1 MLIGLTGQI
10 GSGKS
15 TAARVFEE
23 LGAAIVDADM
33 IGRDVVEMSPAVLK
47 KLVKQFGKEILTP
60 SGGLNRKGL
69 AKRAFATDEGKAA
82 LNAIVHPYLLA
93 ELHRQVKKYLKQG
106 RVVVI
111 DAALLLDWD
120 LDKQVDKTLVIT
132 ASPQIRFRRME
143 ARGLSRQEVLTRQK
157 VQLPLTEYKRRA
169 TDLIPNNGTREE
181 LAKKL
186 TRLWHRWFPE
196 AA

>member
-10 GSGKS
+10 GAGKS

-60 SGGLNRKGL
+60 SGSLNRKGL
-69 AKRAFATDEGKAA
+69 AKRAFSTDEGKAA

-93 ELHRQVKKYLKQG
+93 ELHRQVKKYQKQR

-111 DAALLLDWD
+111 DAALLLDWE
-120 LDKQVDKTLVIT
+120 LDKQADKTVVIT
-132 ASPQIRFRRME
+132 ASPQVRIRRME
-143 ARGLSRQEVLTRQK
+143 QRGLSRQEVLTRQK
-157 VQLPLTEYKRRA
+157 VQLSLAEYKRRA
-169 TDLIPNNGTREE
+169 TVVITNNGTRQE
-181 LAKKL
+181 LAQKIF
-186 TRLWHRWFPE
+186 RLWHRWFPK
-196 AA
+196 AS

>member
-10 GSGKS
+10 GAGKS

-60 SGGLNRKGL
+60 SGSLNRKGL
-69 AKRAFATDEGKAA
+69 AKRAFSTDEGKAA

-93 ELHRQVKKYLKQG
+93 ELHRQVKNYQKQG
-106 RVVVI
+106 KVIVI
-111 DAALLLDWD
+111 DAALLLDWE
-120 LDKQVDKTLVIT
+120 LDKQVDKTVVIT
-132 ASPQIRFRRME
+132 ASPQVRIKRMVE
-143 ARGLSRQEVLTRQK
+143 RGLSRQEVLTRQK
-157 VQLPLTEYKRRA
+157 VQLSLAEYKRRA
-169 TDLIPNNGTREE
+169 TVVITNNGTRPE
-181 LAKKL
+181 LAQKIF
-186 TRLWHRWFPE
+186 RLWNRWFPK
-196 AA
+196 AS

>member
-47 KLVKQFGKEILTP
+47 KLTKQFGIQILTP
-60 SGGLNRKGL
+60 SGSLNRRML
-69 AKRAFATDEGKAA
+69 ARRAFASDESKVA
-82 LNAIVHPYLLA
+82 LNAIVHPYLLD
-93 ELHRQVKKYLKQG
+93 ELHRQVKGYLKQG
-106 RVVVI
+106 KVVVI

-132 ASPQIRFRRME
+132 ASPTIRVKRME
-143 ARGLSRQEVLTRQK
+143 ARGLSHQEVLDRQK
-157 VQLPLTEYKRRA
+157 VQLPLAEYKRRA
-169 TDLIPNNGTREE
+169 TDILTNNGTREE
-181 LAKKL
+181 LARKVTKL
-186 TRLWHRWFPE
+186 WQRWFPK

>member
-33 IGRDVVEMSPAVLK
+33 IGRDVVEMSPPVLK
-47 KLVKQFGKEILTP
+47 KLTKQFGNEILTP
-60 SGGLNRKGL
+60 SGSLNRRML
-69 AKRAFATDEGKAA
+69 ARRAFASDESKVA
-82 LNAIVHPYLLA
+82 LNAIVHPYLLD
-93 ELHRQVKKYLKQG
+93 ELHRQVKAYLKQG
-106 RVVVI
+106 KVVVI

-132 ASPQIRFRRME
+132 ASPTIRVKRME
-143 ARGLSRQEVLTRQK
+143 ERGLSHQEVLDRQK

-169 TDLIPNNGTREE
+169 TDILTNNGTREE
-181 LAKKL
+181 LARKVTK
-186 TRLWHRWFPE
+186 LWHRWFPKV
-196 AA
+196 A